1 MELSHLLS
9 VSGYLQKLKTP
20 RSVGARDFSPD
31 WEHRY
36 FGTEVPCPDNA
47 TFQFGEF
54 LEVSHFVFLL
64 QSIAFI
70 FEIE

>member
-9 VSGYLQKLKTP
+9 VSGYLQKLKNT

-31 WEHRY
+31 WKHRY
-36 FGTEVPCPDNA
+36 FGTEVPCPDNDKH
-47 TFQFGEF
+47 QFGEF
-54 LEVSHFVFLL
+54 LEVPHFVFLR

-70 FEIE
+70 F